1 MPDSHWQIR
10 EIDRSLAL
18 VGGPAAAYTHGAEWG
33 QINTPAPIYSTK
45 VCFMAVGSMSTK
57 AIVNERSISLD
68 VYADSSYLLLE

>member
-33 QINTPAPIYSTK
+33 QINTQAPHLQHQSVFY
-45 VCFMAVGSMSTK
+45 GSWQ
-57 AIVNERSISLD
+57 
-68 VYADSSYLLLE
+68 